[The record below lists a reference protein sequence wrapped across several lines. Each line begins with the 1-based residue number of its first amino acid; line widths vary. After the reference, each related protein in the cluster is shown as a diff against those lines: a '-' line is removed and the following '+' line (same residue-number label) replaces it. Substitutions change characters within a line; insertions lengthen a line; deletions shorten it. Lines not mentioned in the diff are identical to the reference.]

1 MKEGGEVPD
10 CIEQLERSKKDKKE
24 ETRVQCDRIQNMQ
37 FQYQDIMYW
46 RLIFLL
52 YVQTLPGMHY
62 LVQLQNN
69 GKHHIALSLTL
80 FLQNQ

>member
-1 MKEGGEVPD
+1 MKEWCEVP
-10 CIEQLERSKKDKKE
+10 EQLERRKEDKKE
-24 ETRVQCDRIQNMQ
+24 ETRVQCDTDRIQNMQ
-37 FQYQDIMYW
+37 FKYQDIMYW

-69 GKHHIALSLTL
+69 GKHHITLSLTL